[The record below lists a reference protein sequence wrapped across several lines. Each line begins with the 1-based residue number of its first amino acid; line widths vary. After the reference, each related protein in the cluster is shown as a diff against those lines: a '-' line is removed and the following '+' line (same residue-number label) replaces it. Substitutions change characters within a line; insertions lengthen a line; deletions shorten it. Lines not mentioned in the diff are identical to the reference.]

1 MKALKTRDLREKTIR
16 ELEEMVE
23 KERAA
28 LYDLRRRLA
37 LRETQDTSSV
47 KTTRHNIARILTVIT
62 EKKREELMK

>member
-1 MKALKTRDLREKTIR
+1 MKALKPRDLREKTIR

-62 EKKREELMK
+62 EKKREESKK

>member
-1 MKALKTRDLREKTIR
+1 MKALKTRDLREKTSR

-37 LRETQDTSSV
+37 LRETQDTSAV
-47 KTTRHNIARILTVIT
+47 KTTRHNIGRILTVLT
-62 EKKREELMK
+62 EKKREEAKQ

>member
-1 MKALKTRDLREKTIR
+1 MKALKARDLREKTIR
-16 ELEEMVE
+16 ELEEMAE

-47 KTTRHNIARILTVIT
+47 KTTRHNIARILTVLS
-62 EKKREELMK
+62 EKKREEAKK

>member
-1 MKALKTRDLREKTIR
+1 MKALKPRDLREKTIR

-47 KTTRHNIARILTVIT
+47 KATRHNIARILTVIT
-62 EKKREELMK
+62 EKKRQELTK

>member
-1 MKALKTRDLREKTIR
+1 MKALKARDLREKTIR
-16 ELEEMVE
+16 ELEEVVE

-47 KTTRHNIARILTVIT
+47 KTTRHNIARILTVLS
-62 EKKREELMK
+62 EKKREEAKK

>member
-1 MKALKTRDLREKTIR
+1 MKALKTRDLREKTIS

-37 LRETQDTSSV
+37 LRETQDTSAV
-47 KTTRHNIARILTVIT
+47 KATRHNIARILTVLT
-62 EKKREELMK
+62 EKMREEAKQ

>member
-62 EKKREELMK
+62 EKKREELKK

>member
-1 MKALKTRDLREKTIR
+1 MKALKARDLREKTIR

-37 LRETQDTSSV
+37 LRETQDTSAV
-47 KTTRHNIARILTVIT
+47 KATRHNIARILTVLT
-62 EKKREELMK
+62 EKKREEAKQ

>member
-1 MKALKTRDLREKTIR
+1 MKALKTRDLREKTIS

-37 LRETQDTSSV
+37 LRETQDTSAV
-47 KTTRHNIARILTVIT
+47 KATRHNIARILTVLT
-62 EKKREELMK
+62 EKKREEAKQ